1 MDSIVHLLWFHDF
14 LLSRDKCQ
22 VPEHPE
28 PVLPSSLI
36 VSPIQWSL
44 DNRITE
50 TTASERAPPGCPPDC
65 IHVPRS
71 QRNPLMESAHSFVSI
86 GHLGTNQSLTLLQ
99 PWFWW
104 PGMAQDFKR
113 FIQGCQG
120 CAKIPRHLPSGQLL
134 PLPFHTDLGH
144 AWEWTSSPTWLLQ
157 MGTRVLVKI
166 DRFSKACRLFSLK
179 GLPTTMETA
188 ELMFNHVFHN
198 FILFF
203 VSERGPQFISCVWKA
218 FFTLLCVTTSHS
230 SGYHPQTNGQTER
243 KIQEIARGS
252 GPQLTTIF
260 SRQCTTVRATP
271 MPRGS
276 TPPPTSLDIRWGS
289 QWATLHLPC
298 KKSNT
303 IVPSELSN
311 K

>member
-50 TTASERAPPGCPPDC
+50 TTASERAPPGCPQDC

-99 PWFWW
+99 AWFWW

-157 MGTRVLVKI
+157 MWTRVLVKI

-198 FILFF
+198 FILFLYQREAHNSSLVF
-203 VSERGPQFISCVWKA
+203 GRLSSPSWVW
-218 FFTLLCVTTSHS
+218 
-230 SGYHPQTNGQTER
+230 P
-243 KIQEIARGS
+243 
-252 GPQLTTIF
+252 
-260 SRQCTTVRATP
+260 RATHLDTTLRQTGRQKERSRKLQEDLGRSSP
-271 MPRGS
+271 PYSAGS
-276 TPPPTSLDIRWGS
+276 APP
-289 QWATLHLPC
+289 
-298 KKSNT
+298 
-303 IVPSELSN
+303 
-311 K
+311 